1 MQDRFK
7 FRVWDKVSKRYF
19 FLELKFGDNGYH
31 PLFIEKPIFEQ
42 CTGLKDKNG
51 KLIYEGDILNSLYK
65 NDGCKGLYVV
75 VWRNGSLC
83 VDKFGNHQQTFVS
96 ISLNDLKR
104 CEVIGNIHEN
114 ADLLENKDEFIR

>member
-1 MQDRFK
+1 MIQDRFK
-7 FRVWDKVSKRYF
+7 YRVWDKVSKRYF

-31 PLFIEKPIFEQ
+31 PRFIEKPIFEQ

-75 VWRNGSLC
+75 VWRNGSLN
-83 VDKFGNHQQTFVS
+83 VDKFGKHQQTFVS
-96 ISLNDLKR
+96 ISLNDLKW

-114 ADLLENKDEFIR
+114 ADLLENK